1 MFYLPWKLLF
11 GDRTVK
17 IVTQRPPTIRHI
29 KQKDIV
35 VAFFFN
41 LLIPGIVKSRKIIHI
56 NLNVHDY

>member
-11 GDRTVK
+11 GNRAVK

-29 KQKDIV
+29 KHKDIV

-41 LLIPGIVKSRKIIHI
+41 PLIPGIVKSRKIIRI
-56 NLNVHDY
+56 I